1 MKFTLSWLQ
10 DHLDTTASVDEI
22 AAALT
27 GLGLEVEGVTDPAA
41 ALAPFT
47 VAHVLTA
54 IRHPQ
59 ADKLQV
65 LTVDTGD
72 GAPKQV
78 VCGAPNA
85 RAGMKGVFGGPGAYV
100 PGSELTLKAAT
111 IRGVES
117 FGMMC
122 SAREL
127 QLSDEHDGILELP
140 ADAPVGAR
148 YADYAAL
155 SDPVFDVGITP
166 NRQDCMGVAGIARDL
181 AAKGIGTLKDR
192 RIELVPGT
200 FPCPVPIA
208 TTDDGCPAFLG
219 RVVRGVTNGASPDWL
234 QRRLRAVGQ
243 KPISALVD
251 ITNFISLD
259 RGRPLH
265 VYDVATL
272 HGGLTARR
280 ARDGESVVAL
290 NGKTYALDDSMTV
303 IADDAEVHDI
313 GGIMG
318 GAASGVSETTTDV
331 LIECAYFD
339 PARIGATGRKLGIF
353 TDARARF
360 ERGVDPGFLIA
371 GLELATH
378 MVLDLC
384 GGEAS
389 EVVTAGTI
397 PRPEHTVAYRPA
409 TTLGLAGVAIPD
421 NVQADILSR
430 LGFRVELG
438 NPWQIGVPSWRRDI
452 SGSDAADGGLWDGEA
467 DIVEEVT
474 RLFGFEHVPS
484 TPLDRAPGVAKP
496 TATPAQKL
504 ERSVRRALAARGLDE
519 AITWSF
525 VPPAQAEP
533 FGGAAWTL
541 ANPISAD
548 LAAMRPSL
556 LPGLLAA
563 TARNLAHGSTS
574 IRLFELGRRYLSDGE
589 PLTAGVVLAGER
601 SPRDWQAGAATG
613 FDALDAKAEALAGLA
628 AAGLPVERLMVLPP
642 IDGWYHPGRAGRLGL
657 GPKTILA
664 AFGDLHPRVA
674 AQFDLKGRIAVCE
687 LFLDAV
693 PSPRAA
699 TRSRPPFAPPTLQ
712 ALTRDFAFLVAADQ
726 PAETLLRAVRGA
738 DKAMIADVR
747 LFDRFAGPGVPEG
760 QVSLALTVTIQPT
773 DRSLT
778 DAEIDALGAKV
789 VAAADSKAGA
799 TLRT

>member
-1 MKFTLSWLQ
+1 MKFTLSWLK
-10 DHLDTTASVDEI
+10 DHLDTTATVDEI

-41 ALAPFT
+41 ALAPFS

-54 IRHPQ
+54 ARHPQ

-72 GAPKQV
+72 GTPKQV

-100 PGSELTLKAAT
+100 PGSDMTLKAAT

-140 ADAPVGAR
+140 DDAPVGAR
-148 YADYAAL
+148 YADYADL

-166 NRQDCMGVAGIARDL
+166 NRQDCMGVSGIARDL
-181 AAKGIGTLKDR
+181 AAKGIGTLKHR
-192 RIELVPGT
+192 PIELVPGA

-219 RVVRGVTNGASPDWL
+219 RVVRGVRNGPSPDWL
-234 QRRLRAVGQ
+234 QRRLRAIGQ

-251 ITNFISLD
+251 ITNFITFD

-265 VYDVATL
+265 VYDLATL

-290 NGKTYALDDSMTV
+290 NGKTYALDETMTV

-318 GAASGVSETTTDV
+318 GAKSGVSETTTDV

-339 PARIGATGRKLGIF
+339 PERIGATGRALGIF

-360 ERGVDPGFLIA
+360 ERGVDPGFLVA

-389 EVVTAGTI
+389 EVVLAGEV
-397 PRPEHTVAYRPA
+397 PQPALSVAYRPER
-409 TTLGLAGVAIPD
+409 TLGLAGVAVPED
-421 NVQADILSR
+421 QQADILSR

-438 NPWQIGVPSWRRDI
+438 EPWTVGVPSWRRDI
-452 SGSDAADGGLWDGEA
+452 DGEA
-467 DIVEEVT
+467 DIVEEVV

-504 ERSVRRALAARGLDE
+504 ERSVRRALATRGLDE

-563 TARNLAHGSTS
+563 TARNLAHGQTS
-574 IRLFELGRRYLSDGE
+574 IRLFELGRRYLAQGE

-601 SPRDWQAGAATG
+601 TPRDWQTGAATA
-613 FDALDAKAEALAGLA
+613 FDGLDAKAEALAGLA
-628 AAGLPVERLMVLPP
+628 AAGVPVERLMVLPP
-642 IDGWYHPGRAGRLGL
+642 ADGWYHPGRSGRLGL

-664 AFGDLHPRVA
+664 AFGELHPRVA
-674 AQFDLKGRIAVCE
+674 AQFDLKGRVAVCE

-693 PSPRAA
+693 PPSRASGR
-699 TRSRPPFAPPTLQ
+699 TRPPFSPPALQ
-712 ALTRDFAFLVAADQ
+712 ALTRDFAFLVPADQ
-726 PAETLLRAVRGA
+726 PAEALLRAVRGA
-738 DKAMIADVR
+738 DKALIADVR
-747 LFDRFAGPGVPEG
+747 LFDRFAGAGVPEG
-760 QVSLALTVTIQPT
+760 QVSLALTVTIQPAE
-773 DRSLT
+773 RSPT
-778 DAEIDALGAKV
+778 DAEIDALAAKI
-789 VAAADSKAGA
+789 VAAAAKAGA
-799 TLRT
+799 TLRG

>member
-1 MKFTLSWLQ
+1 MKFTLSWLK

-54 IRHPQ
+54 SRHPQ

-100 PGSELTLKAAT
+100 PGSDLTLKAAT

-140 ADAPVGAR
+140 DDAPVGTA
-148 YADYAAL
+148 YAAYAAL
-155 SDPVFDVGITP
+155 SDPVFNVGITP
-166 NRQDCMGVAGIARDL
+166 NRQDCMGVSGIARDL

-192 RIELVPGT
+192 PVELVPGA
-200 FPCPVPIA
+200 FPCPVPIT

-219 RVVRGVTNGASPDWL
+219 RVVRGVRNGPSPDWL

-251 ITNFISLD
+251 ITNFITFD

-265 VYDVATL
+265 VYDLATL

-280 ARDGESVVAL
+280 AKDGESVVAL
-290 NGKTYALDDSMTV
+290 NGKTYALDETMTV
-303 IADDAEVHDI
+303 IADEAEVHDI

-360 ERGVDPGFLIA
+360 ERGVDPDFLIA
-371 GLELATH
+371 GIELATH

-389 EVVTAGTI
+389 EVITAGEI
-397 PRPEHTVAYRPA
+397 PQPALTVAYRPER
-409 TTLGLAGVAIPD
+409 TLGLAGVAVPED
-421 NVQADILSR
+421 VQADILSR
-430 LGFRVELG
+430 LGFRVEMG
-438 NPWQIGVPSWRRDI
+438 EPWVVGVPSWRRDI
-452 SGSDAADGGLWDGEA
+452 DGEA
-467 DIVEEVT
+467 DIVEEVV

-484 TPLDRAPGVAKP
+484 TPLERAPGVAKP
-496 TATPAQKL
+496 TATAAQKL
-504 ERSVRRALAARGLDE
+504 ERGVRRALAARGLDE

-563 TARNLAHGSTS
+563 TARNLAHGQSS
-574 IRLFELGRRYLSDGE
+574 IRLFELGRRYLAGGE

-601 SPRDWQAGAATG
+601 TARDWQTGAATA

-642 IDGWYHPGRAGRLGL
+642 ADGWYHPGRSGRLGL

-664 AFGDLHPRVA
+664 AFGELHPRIA
-674 AQFDLKGRIAVCE
+674 AQFDLKGRVAVAE

-693 PSPRAA
+693 PPSRATGR
-699 TRSRPPFAPPTLQ
+699 TRPSYAPPALQ
-712 ALTRDFAFLVAADQ
+712 ALTRDFAFLVPADQ
-726 PAETLLRAVRGA
+726 PAEALLRAVRGA
-738 DKAMIADVR
+738 DKALIADVR

-760 QVSLALTVTIQPT
+760 QVSLALTVTIQPA
-773 DRSLT
+773 DRSPT
-778 DAEIDALGAKV
+778 DAEIEALAAKI
-789 VAAADSKAGA
+789 VAAAARAGA
-799 TLRT
+799 TLRG

>member
-1 MKFTLSWLQ
+1 MKFTLSWLK
-10 DHLDTTASVDEI
+10 DHLETSAGVDEI

-54 IRHPQ
+54 ARHPQ

-65 LTVDTGD
+65 LTVDTGT
-72 GAPKQV
+72 GEPKQV

-100 PGSELTLKAAT
+100 PGSDLTLKAAT

-140 ADAPVGAR
+140 GDAPVGTP
-148 YADYAAL
+148 YAAYAAL

-166 NRQDCMGVAGIARDL
+166 NRQDCMGVSGIARDL
-181 AAKGIGTLKDR
+181 AAKGVGTLKDR
-192 RIELVPGT
+192 PVELVPGT
-200 FPCPVPIA
+200 FPCPVPII

-251 ITNFISLD
+251 ITNYISFD

-265 VYDVATL
+265 VYDLATL

-280 ARDGESVVAL
+280 AQDGESVVAL
-290 NGKTYALDDSMTV
+290 NGKTYALDATMTV
-303 IADDAEVHDI
+303 IADEAEVHDI
-313 GGIMG
+313 GGIIG
-318 GAASGVSETTTDV
+318 GAASGVSATTTDV
-331 LIECAYFD
+331 LIECAYFM
-339 PARIGATGRKLGIF
+339 PERIGATGRKLGIF

-371 GLELATH
+371 GIELATH

-389 EVVTAGTI
+389 EVVTAGEI
-397 PRPEHTVAYRPA
+397 PRFDHSVAYRPER
-409 TTLGLAGVAIPD
+409 TLGLAGVAVPEDI
-421 NVQADILSR
+421 QADILSR
-430 LGFRVELG
+430 LGFRVEMG
-438 NPWQIGVPSWRRDI
+438 EPWHVGVPSWRSDI
-452 SGSDAADGGLWDGEA
+452 SGGDAAAGGAWDGEA
-467 DIVEEVT
+467 DIVEEVV

-484 TPLDRAPGVAKP
+484 TPLERAAGVAKP
-496 TATPAQKL
+496 TATAAQKL
-504 ERSVRRALAARGLDE
+504 ERGIRRALAMRGLDE
-519 AITWSF
+519 AITYSF

-563 TARNLAHGSTS
+563 TARNLAHGQSS
-574 IRLFELGRRYLSDGE
+574 IRLFELGRRYLADSE

-601 SPRDWQAGAATG
+601 TTRDWQTGAATG

-628 AAGLPVERLMVLPP
+628 AAGVPVERLMVLPP
-642 IDGWYHPGRAGRLGL
+642 ADGWYHPGRSGRLGL
-657 GPKTILA
+657 GPKTVLA
-664 AFGDLHPRVA
+664 AFGELHPRVA
-674 AQFDLKGRIAVCE
+674 AQFDLKGRVALAEI
-687 LFLDAV
+687 FLDAV
-693 PSPRAA
+693 PPS
-699 TRSRPPFAPPTLQ
+699 RSTGRTRPPFAPPALQ
-712 ALTRDFAFLVAADQ
+712 ALTRDFAFLVPADQ

-738 DKAMIADVR
+738 DKALIAGVR
-747 LFDRFAGPGVPEG
+747 LFDRFAGAGVPEG
-760 QVSLALTVTIQPT
+760 QVSLALTVTIQPA
-773 DRSLT
+773 DRSPT
-778 DAEIDALGAKV
+778 DAEIEALAARIVAGA
-789 VAAADSKAGA
+789 AKAGA
-799 TLRT
+799 TLRG

>member
-1 MKFTLSWLQ
+1 MKFTLSWLK

-54 IRHPQ
+54 ARHPQ

-72 GAPKQV
+72 GMPKQV

-100 PGSELTLKAAT
+100 PGSDITLKAAS

-140 ADAPVGAR
+140 ADAPVGVR
-148 YADYAAL
+148 YAEYASL

-166 NRQDCMGVAGIARDL
+166 NRQDCMGVSGIARDL
-181 AAKGIGTLKDR
+181 AAKGVGTLRDR
-192 RIELVPGT
+192 PVELVPGA

-219 RVVRGVTNGASPDWL
+219 RVVRGVRNGPSPDWL

-243 KPISALVD
+243 KPISTLVD
-251 ITNFISLD
+251 ITNFITFD

-280 ARDGESVVAL
+280 AAAGESVMAL
-290 NGKTYALDDSMTV
+290 NGKTYALDETMTV
-303 IADDAEVHDI
+303 IADEAEVHDI

-318 GAASGVSETTTDV
+318 GVASGVSETTTDV

-389 EVVTAGTI
+389 EVITAGEI
-397 PRPEHTVAYRPA
+397 PRTDRAVAYRPER
-409 TTLGLAGVAIPD
+409 TLGLAGVAVPEET
-421 NVQADILSR
+421 QADILSR
-430 LGFRVELG
+430 LGFRVEMG
-438 NPWQIGVPSWRRDI
+438 EPWQVGVPSWRRDI
-452 SGSDAADGGLWDGEA
+452 SGGDAAEGGVWDGEA
-467 DIVEEVT
+467 DIVEEVV

-496 TATPAQKL
+496 TATAAQKL
-504 ERSVRRALAARGLDE
+504 ERGVRRALAARGLDE

-563 TARNLAHGSTS
+563 TARNLAHGQSA
-574 IRLFELGRRYLSDGE
+574 IRLFELGRRYLGTGE

-601 SPRDWQAGAATG
+601 TARDWQTGAATA

-628 AAGLPVERLMVLPP
+628 AAGVPVERLMVLPP
-642 IDGWYHPGRAGRLGL
+642 ADGWYHPGRSGRLGL

-664 AFGDLHPRVA
+664 AFGELHPRVA
-674 AQFDLKGRIAVCE
+674 AQFDLKGRVAVAE
-687 LFLDAV
+687 LSLDAV
-693 PSPRAA
+693 PPSRA
-699 TRSRPPFAPPTLQ
+699 TGRTRPPFAPPALQ
-712 ALTRDFAFLVAADQ
+712 VLTRDFAFVVPADQ

-738 DKAMIADVR
+738 DKALIADAR
-747 LFDRFAGPGVPEG
+747 LFDRFAGPGVAEG
-760 QVSLALTVTIQPT
+760 QISLALTVTIQPAE
-773 DRSLT
+773 RSPT
-778 DAEIDALGAKV
+778 DAEIEALAAKI
-789 VAAADSKAGA
+789 VAAAAKVGA
-799 TLRT
+799 TLRG